1 MDNGLGRVSSFFS
14 PLNFSLGVPL
24 VNSILADYLKYSHI
38 DDPHDV
44 SFTNHC
50 HLKQYLLQIDINFIA
65 FCLHLEQ
72 RSFADV
78 RVSAI
83 QECISY
89 ANTSQQKAESQNKQ
103 TTNST
108 EACQC
113 KERKNLEVKS

>member
-1 MDNGLGRVSSFFS
+1 MDYEVSSFFS
-14 PLNFSLGVPL
+14 PLSFSLGVPL

-65 FCLHLEQ
+65 FCPHLEQ

-78 RVSAI
+78 GVSAI

-89 ANTSQQKAESQNKQ
+89 ANTSQPKAESQNKQ
-103 TTNST
+103 TNST
-108 EACQC
+108 EACSVR
-113 KERKNLEVKS
+113 KERI